1 MSSSINTDNIAN
13 SNENPKSNLII
24 NLISDDTDSEK
35 VLSENYEIIPSSPN
49 HEDHDL
55 SIDSLNSSNGKVSSY
70 LLEQIAEIKDLL
82 KTQEQMIEKYYD
94 EEVTTCKGKYIKDI
108 HMKNSKEDLVSAEQ
122 SPVYGPLLES
132 EEFNQ
137 LELASPPI
145 EEDNRLEVGNNM
157 GGLSESIVRFIKRHS
172 KLKFVEK
179 SIIASHLLMLKV

>member
-1 MSSSINTDNIAN
+1 MSSSLNTDNIAI
-13 SNENPKSNLII
+13 SNDNPKRNLVI
-24 NLISDDTDSEK
+24 NLISEDSESEK

-108 HMKNSKEDLVSAEQ
+108 NMKNSKEELVSAEQ

-137 LELASPPI
+137 LELVSPPM
-145 EEDNRLEVGNNM
+145 ENNRLEVGNDIERV
-157 GGLSESIVRFIKRHS
+157 SESILKFIKRHS
-172 KLKFVEK
+172 KLRFVEK
-179 SIIASHLLMLKV
+179 GIIASHLLMLKV